1 MDSRKLG
8 QIGEEI
14 AQNYLKKHHYSIL
27 TTHWQ
32 KRSGEIDI
40 IAFDNTSKE
49 TVFVEVK
56 TTSSLEFG
64 FPEEKV
70 NTTKIRK
77 ILKTALFYI
86 NEHQNVKRWRI
97 DVISI
102 LINTSSKKAH
112 IKHYKNISFD

>member
-1 MDSRKLG
+1 MNSRKIG
-8 QIGEEI
+8 QIGEQI
-14 AQNYLKKHHYSIL
+14 AQDYLKKRHYSIL

-40 IAFDNTSKE
+40 IAFDNKTQE

-56 TTSSLEFG
+56 TSSSLEFG

-70 NTTKIRK
+70 NTAKIRK

-86 NEHQNVKRWRI
+86 NEYQNVKKWRI

-102 LINTSSKKAH
+102 LINTSSQKAK
-112 IKHYKNISFD
+112 IKHYKNISIG